1 MGWDRQAPDRGEVPA
16 PIVVSRW
23 ILAAVVAV
31 LASVL
36 LFLLYASE
44 RVPPLHAVNIWAV
57 SGSPLLIWLLAF
69 GARAYF
75 YGGALSHQQ
84 FLEEEALVAQQAWQ
98 GWAQRYMAVC
108 GSCVLL
114 PDQVSASALAQGAV
128 SFPNR
133 SGQARRITALLIPH
147 VRALTGLQLLLQAL
161 DATLLALPAGRALH
175 VTLLSDVEPM
185 HHLALRDAW
194 KQSWV
199 AVMGTPIP
207 EKLTVTDELPYQ
219 WIDDIL
225 KTASPAL
232 QLILVL
238 QVRGEVAYSDGLA
251 ALLLCP
257 DRLASEWELP
267 VQGRLLR
274 PMPLDTTQLKNEL
287 TLFMQ
292 TQPIARQASSV
303 LADDADWHPLTGDV
317 AAISGHC
324 GASLTAGQL
333 WIQEYLWGRSG
344 PFSHWLVA
352 ALGIEVARHQQR
364 PLLLLTRDETRHWI
378 STVTTGELA

>member
-44 RVPPLHAVNIWAV
+44 RVPPLHALNIWAV

-84 FLEEEALVAQQAWQ
+84 FLEEEASVAQQAWQ
-98 GWAQRYMAVC
+98 GWAQRYLAVC

-114 PDQVSASALAQGAV
+114 PDQVSAGTLSQGTV
-128 SFPNR
+128 NFPNR
-133 SGQARRITALLIPH
+133 SGQARRIAALSASQ
-147 VRALTGLQLLLQAL
+147 VSALTGLQLLLQAL
-161 DATLLALPAGRALH
+161 DATLQALPAGQALH

-185 HHLALRDAW
+185 HQPALRDAW
-194 KQSWV
+194 EQSWV

-207 EKLTVTDELPYQ
+207 EKLTVTHELPYQ
-219 WIDDIL
+219 WIDDTL
-225 KTASPAL
+225 KTASPAFE
-232 QLILVL
+232 LILVL
-238 QVRGEVAYSDGLA
+238 QLQGGAAYSDGLA

-257 DRLASEWELP
+257 DRLASEWGLP
-267 VQGRLLR
+267 VSGRLLR
-274 PMPLDTTQLKNEL
+274 PMPLDITQLKSEL
-287 TLFMQ
+287 ALFLQ
-292 TQPIARQASSV
+292 TQPVARQASSL

-317 AAISGHC
+317 VAISSQT
-324 GASLTAGQL
+324 GASLKAGQL

-344 PFSHWLVA
+344 PFSHWLVTT
-352 ALGIEVARHQQR
+352 LGVEVARHQQR
-364 PLLLLTRDETRHWI
+364 PLLLLAQDETRHWI